1 MEVIQVKKSELNKN
15 DGLYKEETRLIV
27 LLCTVG
33 LLFLSLVG
41 YLTYIE
47 IFAKDKYVNNAF
59 NQRQWKKEEDT
70 LRGEIVD
77 REGVVLAK
85 SVMSDDGK
93 SQIREYPYKELYTH
107 VIGYTSKIY
116 GKSQIELNYNKQLAG
131 LTDVGA
137 LSGITEQISGTK
149 TGDTVTLTISNRLQ
163 RVAANAMRG
172 RHGAVV
178 AIQPQTGEVL
188 CMLSNPSFSPDSAS
202 LQEKW
207 SSLTDDENSPF
218 VSRATNGLYAPGSIF
233 KTILLSAA
241 LENGYEDLIFDD
253 TGEFVVGN
261 KTFRNSGNK
270 AYGNIDLK
278 KAYAVSSNV
287 AFMQLGEQ
295 LGEPLVKE
303 YMKKFGIGT
312 KIPFD
317 ISVSNSRF
325 DYNEKMWKGDY
336 AQLCIGQGKLLV
348 TPMQMALMTSAV
360 ANNGVMQK
368 PYLVSKVTNSLGIT
382 VESTRP
388 QIMERVLLAS
398 TASKVADYM
407 QNVVDAGTGYNAK
420 ISGVEVAGK
429 TGTAENEIENREH
442 TWFVGFAPKDNPTIA
457 VAVVCE
463 YSGNTGGSDGAPV
476 AAALFKEWLV
486 D

>member
-1 MEVIQVKKSELNKN
+1 MKKSEVDKN
-15 DGLYKEETRLIV
+15 ASLYKEETRLIV
-27 LLCTVG
+27 LLCAVG
-33 LLFLSLVG
+33 LLFLCLVG

-47 IFAKDKYVNNAF
+47 IFSKDKFINNSF
-59 NQRQWKKEEDT
+59 NQRQWKLEEDT

-77 REGVVLAK
+77 REGVVLAR
-85 SVMSDDGK
+85 SIMSDDGK
-93 SQIREYPYKELYTH
+93 SQIREYPYKDLYTH

-116 GKSQIELNYNKQLAG
+116 GRSQIELNYNKQLAG
-131 LTDVGA
+131 LTDAGA
-137 LSGITEQISGTK
+137 LSGLTEQISGTK

-188 CMLSNPSFSPDSAS
+188 CMLSNPSFMPDSVS

-207 SSLTDDENSPF
+207 STLTDDENSPF

-241 LENGYEDLIFDD
+241 LENGFEDIMFEDN
-253 TGEFVVGN
+253 GEFVVGN
-261 KTFRNSGNK
+261 KTFKNSGNK
-270 AYGNIDLK
+270 AHGNIDLK
-278 KAYAVSSNV
+278 QAYAVSSNV

-295 LGEPLVKE
+295 LGEALVKE
-303 YMKKFGIGT
+303 YMEKFRIGD

-317 ISVSNSRF
+317 ISVASSRF
-325 DYNEKMWKGDY
+325 DYEEKLGKGDF

-360 ANNGVMQK
+360 ANDGIMQK

-382 VESTRP
+382 VESTKP
-388 QIMERVLLAS
+388 QIMDRVLNAS
-398 TASKVADYM
+398 TANKVAEYM
-407 QNVVDAGTGYNAK
+407 QNVVDSGTGYNAR
-420 ISGVEVAGK
+420 ISGIDVAGK
-429 TGTAENEIENREH
+429 TGTAENEIENKEH

>member
-1 MEVIQVKKSELNKN
+1 MKKSEINK
-15 DGLYKEETRLIV
+15 DDSLYKEETRLIV
-27 LLCTVG
+27 VLCAVG
-33 LLFLSLVG
+33 FLFLCLVG

-47 IFAKDKYVNNAF
+47 VFSKDKFINNSF
-59 NQRQWKKEEDT
+59 NQRQWKMEEDT

-85 SVMSDDGK
+85 STMSEDGK
-93 SQIREYPYKELYTH
+93 SQIREYPYKDLYTH

-131 LTDVGA
+131 LTDGGA
-137 LSGITEQISGTK
+137 LSGLKEQLSGTK

-163 RVAANAMRG
+163 RVAANSMRG
-172 RHGAVV
+172 RNGAVV
-178 AIQPQTGEVL
+178 AIQPQTGEIL
-188 CMLSNPSFSPDSAS
+188 CMLSNPSFSPDSSS

-207 SSLTDDENSPF
+207 STLTDDEDSPF

-241 LENGYEDLIFDD
+241 IETGLEDTTFDD
-253 TGEFVVGN
+253 NGEFVVGN
-261 KTFRNSGNK
+261 KKFKNSGNK
-270 AYGNIDLK
+270 AFGHIDLK

-295 LGEPLVKE
+295 LGEQTVKE
-303 YMKKFGIGT
+303 YMKKFGVGD
-312 KIPFD
+312 KIPFE
-317 ISVSNSRF
+317 ISVASSRF
-325 DYNEKMWKGDY
+325 DYDEKLGKGDF
-336 AQLCIGQGKLLV
+336 AQLCIGQGRLLV

-360 ANNGVMQK
+360 ANDGVMQK
-368 PYLVSKVTNSLGIT
+368 PYLVSKVTNGLGIT
-382 VESTRP
+382 VESTKP
-388 QIMERVLLAS
+388 QVWERVLMAS
-398 TASKVADYM
+398 TANKVADYM
-407 QNVVDAGTGYNAK
+407 QNVVDSGTGYNAR
-420 ISGVEVAGK
+420 INGIEVAGK
-429 TGTAENEIENREH
+429 TGTAENEIENKEH
-442 TWFVGFAPKDNPTIA
+442 TWFIGFAPKDNPTIA

-476 AAALFKEWLV
+476 AAALFKEWLI